1 MQVAF
6 ASKSGNTVD
15 SHFAAATVFSIYE
28 IETDHIQF
36 LKTLEFA
43 PAAQEGS
50 QEGSHHDESP
60 GGDDDKIQI
69 RINELSTCSI
79 IYCTSIGGPAAARLV
94 QSRIHPIKVVP
105 GTEIGHELER
115 LQTMLK
121 NNPPPWLRKRRD

>member
-28 IETDHIQF
+28 I
-36 LKTLEFA
+36 KTLEFA

-50 QEGSHHDESP
+50 QEGGHHDESP
-60 GGDDDKIQI
+60 GGDDDKIQT